1 MPSSFVRLKYAILW
15 YIKIGKRINVLIGPI
30 GMQHN
35 LEYNNYIAE
44 HNTSNI
50 LFSLLDCRYFFFI
63 SDMKLIRLP
72 FWYFDIIAYFD
83 RFNKNGITLVILHL
97 YIHLFLSTLTW
108 RHTLS
113 IVLFCIIL
121 PLHGDLP
128 WQA

>member
-30 GMQHN
+30 GMQRN

-50 LFSLLDCRYFFFI
+50 LFSLLDCRYFSFI

-108 RHTLS
+108 GHTLS
-113 IVLFCIIL
+113 IVLFCFIL
-121 PLHGDLP
+121 PLHGNLP